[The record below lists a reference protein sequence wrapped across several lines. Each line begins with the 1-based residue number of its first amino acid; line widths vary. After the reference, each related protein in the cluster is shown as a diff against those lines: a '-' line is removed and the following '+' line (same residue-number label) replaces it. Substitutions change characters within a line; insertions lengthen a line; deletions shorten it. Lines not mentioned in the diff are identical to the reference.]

1 MSAETLVLQGS
12 GGQSQAGPD
21 RSQIATGLHVGAP
34 PADPLAVAHEAVDRA
49 LGRRYGIVRNCV
61 EIPTPPP
68 LPRLRTAVAH
78 GPLRIPG
85 WQFRDPAQGTGVST
99 EFDLA
104 RLAAVAETIERYCSM
119 APPDHALLERASFA
133 DVCED
138 AVAPAFFALLSKRQ
152 YRRFPHL
159 DPLTDNK
166 VIDWCWAF
174 SLTRDRAALVP
185 AALAY
190 FSRGGRRPNDFS
202 PELISTGFACHISV
216 AHAVLAGLCEVI
228 ERDALAIAWHN
239 RLPLT
244 RLEVD
249 GTATG
254 ALLAGPLAGCGIDFE
269 LYQVPTDAP
278 FPVVLAA
285 AWNAASEP
293 HAVVGAACRPD
304 PVAAATKALYE
315 TCQLTARL
323 GSGPIK
329 TPTRIREI
337 EDHATFYATA
347 AGAQLLR
354 RNLLAGDDIQQLGD
368 MAVAETGSV
377 VADLDGAVEA
387 LATAGL
393 EVLVTDH
400 TTSDVAATGF
410 RVLRVIVPGTCDIN
424 SDARF
429 PRLGGSRL
437 YELPVRLGLR
447 DEPLRESGLNLLPV
461 PLA

>member
-12 GGQSQAGPD
+12 GGQPEPDWSQT
-21 RSQIATGLHVGAP
+21 ITGLHFASP
-34 PADPLAVAHEAVDRA
+34 PTDPLAAAHEAAARA
-49 LGRRYGIVRNCV
+49 LGRRYGIVRSCV
-61 EIPTPPP
+61 ELPMSDQ

-78 GPLRIPG
+78 GALRVPG
-85 WQFRDPAQGTGVST
+85 WQFRSPPQGTGVST
-99 EFDLA
+99 EAELA

-119 APPDHALLERASFA
+119 APPDPALVPRASFV
-133 DVCED
+133 DVGEH
-138 AVAPAFFALLSKRQ
+138 AVSPGAFALLSESQ

-159 DPLTDNK
+159 DALTETK

-174 SLTRDRAALVP
+174 SLTRDRPALVP

-216 AHAVLAGLCEVI
+216 AHAALAGLCEVI

-244 RLEVD
+244 RLDVD
-249 GTATG
+249 GTAV
-254 ALLAGPLAGCGIDFE
+254 ASLLSGPLAGRGIDFE

-285 AWNAASEP
+285 AWNSATEP

-304 PVAAATKALYE
+304 PVAAASKALYE

-329 TPTRIREI
+329 TPARIREI

-354 RNLLAGDDIQQLGD
+354 RHLMSHTDPRHLRD
-368 MAVAETGSV
+368 VPTAETGSV
-377 VADLDGAVEA
+377 VADLDVAVQA
-387 LATAGL
+387 LAALGL

-429 PRLGGSRL
+429 PRLGGRRL
-437 YELPVRLGLR
+437 YDLPVRLGLQ
-447 DEPLRESGLNLLPV
+447 EQPLSESGLNLLPV